1 MAGGEEEVGRPGA
14 RQQGQMMFESNPAM
28 NWILA
33 GGPFKPSFGL
43 SEAVRSPNFIVLWRH
58 PEGPRLYQ
66 RAERLS

>member
-1 MAGGEEEVGRPGA
+1 
-14 RQQGQMMFESNPAM
+14 MMFESNPAM

-43 SEAVRSPNFIVLWRH
+43 SGAGGPFKPSLGLSGAVRSPNFIVLWRH

-66 RAERLS
+66 RAESLP